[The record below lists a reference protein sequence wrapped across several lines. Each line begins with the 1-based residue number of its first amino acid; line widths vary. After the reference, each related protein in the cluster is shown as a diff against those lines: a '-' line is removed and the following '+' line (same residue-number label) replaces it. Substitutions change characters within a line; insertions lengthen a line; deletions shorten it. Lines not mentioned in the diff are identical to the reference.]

1 MGTVK
6 DGEVEIHM
14 ISLLSGNELM
24 LGYERDNV
32 GLKKVGSEMGA
43 TSDRLKILPLLF
55 PCSTN
60 VSGCE
65 LTDSAASGDVI
76 ALVSIDADE
85 R

>member
-1 MGTVK
+1 MGTAK

-32 GLKKVGSEMGA
+32 GFKKVGSEMGRLA
-43 TSDRLKILPLLF
+43 IRLKILPLPC

-60 VSGCE
+60 VP
-65 LTDSAASGDVI
+65 
-76 ALVSIDADE
+76 
-85 R
+85 RM